1 TATNGETDLNQ
12 TFTTVQPN
20 VLTNAYLAPLDGA
33 TVGVGQSIALKLDS
47 VPTDRKAV
55 QDAISIKTEPK
66 VDGAFYWISNTE
78 VRWRPENYWKPGTTV
93 TVDAKLRGVD
103 LGDGLYSA
111 NNRKAKFT
119 IGDRKSTR
127 LNSSHVSISYAVF
140 CL

>member
-103 LGDGLYSA
+103 LATACTPLTTARRSSPSVMTSA
-111 NNRKAKFT
+111 PS
-119 IGDRKSTR
+119 STMLR
-127 LNSSHVSISYAVF
+127 RR
-140 CL
+140 

>member
-1 TATNGETDLNQ
+1 RPSTLVVTPVPHSFPTRRSSDL
-12 TFTTVQPN
+12 
-20 VLTNAYLAPLDGA
+20 
-33 TVGVGQSIALKLDS
+33 
-47 VPTDRKAV
+47 
-55 QDAISIKTEPK
+55 SIKTEPK

-119 IGDRKSTR
+119 IGDDIR
-127 LNSSHVSISYAVF
+127 AVVDDAAKTMTVTKNGQT
-140 CL
+140 LKTMPTSNGRDNTQWA